1 MRSTFGRRRAAPAA
15 AFSILLASTTAVVA
29 LQQQAAPGRFTA
41 LTVDDPAAAVD
52 VATTPVSALPQAD
65 ALRSGWGQFR
75 AIQGESWSVHLDRR
89 SGAPLLV
96 EGPGIPWSV
105 GKDASVASLGGS
117 LRAFIAGNRAL
128 LHADDA
134 ELVLD
139 DDASGALLPEVWQ
152 IVFKR
157 VVSGIPVAGERYLF
171 TIGHGNLISF
181 GAPRWSRIDASPIPA
196 LDAADV
202 QELLFS
208 YMKLGADD
216 VVDVVEK
223 PQLQF
228 IPLRAAGAQAL
239 AATGPYVG
247 TPGAGYASALVWR
260 VALRVAGDPGT
271 WVALVDAQSG
281 RIRSFRD
288 DTKYARVK
296 GGVYPISGDQIC
308 PDGCEQPSYPM
319 PFANISIGAA
329 AQTTTTLGTFNCT
342 PSASSASTTLAGPYV
357 RVVDNCGPLQQTVT
371 CNADIDLF
379 SSAGTDCTVPAGAS
393 AGNTHA
399 ARSSFYHLNRIAEH
413 ARVWLPTRTWLTN
426 QLPDRVNL
434 SQVCNAYWDGI
445 GVNFFKS
452 GSGCNNTGEIAGVF
466 LHEWGHGLDQNDGGG
481 FDNPSEAYGD
491 ITAFMSTHVSCIG
504 RGFRQFGTCGGYG
517 NHCLTCTGVRDQD
530 WDQRAEHTP
539 STPAGFLATHCLPGT
554 GPCGKEEHCEGYVGG
569 ETLWDLAVRD
579 LPASGLDAASA
590 WQLADKLW
598 YKSRLGSG
606 GDAYNCSLPNSDG
619 CSAGT
624 WFAKLRAIDDDDGN
638 LANGT
643 PHAAAIF
650 AAFNRHGI
658 ACGTADDPGNQNST
672 TCPAIGAATLTA
684 SAGSSTSTL
693 TWTPVAN
700 SIGFRIMRNDAGCQ
714 AATTRLSIAT
724 GTTFSDTALVN
735 GYPLY
740 YSVQAIGA
748 NSACDGPLSNCVA
761 VTPQPAA
768 GSVKLDAT
776 VYPCAGQVAIT
787 VTDSNLNAASTTATL
802 ASTTEPQVEAIT
814 LTRVAPGSASYTGSI
829 TLTGETAT
837 HDGVL
842 SVTNGDTIT
851 ARYIDA
857 NDGAGHANQQRM
869 ATALA
874 SCPVVSAVAKPVA
887 DGSFGTAMT
896 GSRTDPAG
904 STIDVTW
911 DVTTCAS
918 SDHHL
923 LYGDLAAVASAAV
936 AGGVCDL
943 GTAGS
948 ATWSGVPSGDLW
960 FVVVGNDDAT
970 TEGSWGTDGTGAER
984 GGGTASG
991 LCGLVTRNNSGAC
1004 P

>member
-1 MRSTFGRRRAAPAA
+1 MSCTFGRRRGTSAASFAILFAA
-15 AFSILLASTTAVVA
+15 TTAVVA
-29 LQQQAAPGRFTA
+29 FQQPPTPSRFDA
-41 LTVDDPAAAVD
+41 LVKDDPESSPD
-52 VATTPVSALPQAD
+52 VATAAVSSLPRAD
-65 ALRSGWGQFR
+65 ALREGWARFKATHG
-75 AIQGESWSVHLDRR
+75 ASWAVHVDRR

-96 EGPGIPWSV
+96 EGPGIPWPV
-105 GKDASVASLGGS
+105 GIDSSVASLAAS
-117 LRAFIAGNRAL
+117 LRPFIAGNRAL
-128 LHADDA
+128 LLADDA
-134 ELVLD
+134 EMVLD
-139 DDASGALLPEVWQ
+139 DDASGELLPDVWQ
-152 IVFKR
+152 VVYKR

-181 GAPRWSRIDASPIPA
+181 GAPRWSRIDASPIPR
-196 LDAADV
+196 LDAADAR
-202 QELLFS
+202 ELVLS
-208 YMKLGADD
+208 YMLLGAGD
-216 VVDVVEK
+216 VVATVEE
-223 PQLQF
+223 PSLQF
-228 IPLRAAGAQAL
+228 IPLRAGGAQA
-239 AATGPYVG
+239 AAMRGPYAG
-247 TPGAGYASALVWR
+247 PAGAGYASALVWR
-260 VALRVAGDPGT
+260 VVLRVAGEPGT
-271 WVALVDAQSG
+271 WAALVDAHSG
-281 RIRSFRD
+281 SIRSFRD

-308 PDGCEQPSYPM
+308 PDGCEQPGYAM
-319 PFANISIGAA
+319 PFANVTIGTSTVA
-329 AQTTTTLGTFNCT
+329 TTTLGTFNCS
-342 PSASSASTTLAGPYV
+342 PSGSSASTALTGPYV
-357 RVVDNCGPLQQTVT
+357 RVVDSCGPLSQAVT
-371 CNADIDLF
+371 CNADLDL
-379 SSAGTDCTVPAGAS
+379 SASAGTDCAVPAGAS

-413 ARVWLPTRTWLTN
+413 ARAWLPTRTWLTN
-426 QLPDRVNL
+426 ALTDRVNL
-434 SQVCNAYWDGI
+434 NQVCNAYWDGL

-452 GSGCNNTGEIAGVF
+452 GAGCNNTGEIAGVF

-491 ITAFMSTHVSCIG
+491 VTAFMSTHVSCIG
-504 RGFRQFGTCGGYG
+504 RGFRQSGTCGGYG
-517 NHCLTCTGVRDQD
+517 NHCETCTGVRDQD
-530 WDQRAEHTP
+530 WDQRADHTP
-539 STPAGFLATHCLPGT
+539 STPAGFLTTNCPGGS

-606 GDAYNCSLPNSDG
+606 GNAYNCSLPSSDG

-650 AAFNRHGI
+650 AAFNRHAI
-658 ACGTADDPGNQNST
+658 ACGSADDPSNQNST
-672 TCPAIGAATLTA
+672 TCPVIGASTLTA
-684 SAGSSTSTL
+684 TAGSATATL

-700 SIGFRIMRNDAGCQ
+700 SIGYRIMRNDAGCQ

-740 YSVQAIGA
+740 YSLQAIAA
-748 NSACDGPLSNCVA
+748 NAACDGPLSNCVA

-768 GSVKLDAT
+768 GSVRLDSAT
-776 VYPCAGQVAIT
+776 YPCAGPVNVT
-787 VTDSNLNAASTTATL
+787 VSDSNLSAGTATVTL
-802 ASTTEPQVEAIT
+802 ASTTETQVEAIT
-814 LTRVAPGSASYTGSI
+814 VTRIAPGSASFAGTI
-829 TLTGETAT
+829 TLAGDAPT

-842 SVTNGDTIT
+842 SVGDGDTIT

-857 NDGAGHANQQRM
+857 NDGAGHLNQQRTT
-869 ATALA
+869 TALV
-874 SCPVVSAVAKPVA
+874 SCPVVPAVAKPVA

-896 GSRTDPAG
+896 GTRSDLDG

-911 DVTTCAS
+911 DVATCVS
-918 SDHHL
+918 TGHHL
-923 LYGDLAAVASAAV
+923 LYGDLATVASAAV
-936 AGGVCDL
+936 AGGVCGL
-943 GTAGS
+943 GTTGS
-948 ATWSGVPSGDLW
+948 ATWSGVPAGDLW
-960 FVVVGNDDAT
+960 FVVVGDDGAT

-984 GGGTASG
+984 GGVTASG
-991 LCGLVTRNNSGAC
+991 VCGIVTRNNAGAC